1 MADPVNLIPAAQQNH
16 HAPKTVQRAQ
26 ADSAIDAT
34 HNFVLF
40 HRGAPSTLCTNDATW
55 PNSDDLLEHLVSLE
69 R

>member
-1 MADPVNLIPAAQQNH
+1 MADPANLIPAAQQNH

-55 PNSDDLLEHLVSLE
+55 LVV
-69 R
+69 